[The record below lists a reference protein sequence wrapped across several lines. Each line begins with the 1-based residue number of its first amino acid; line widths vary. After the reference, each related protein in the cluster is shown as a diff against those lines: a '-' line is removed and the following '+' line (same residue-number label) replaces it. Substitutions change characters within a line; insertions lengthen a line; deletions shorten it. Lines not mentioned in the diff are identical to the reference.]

1 MKGRD
6 YIIEFLPFREPK
18 MNPRQNEILQIVND
32 RKRVQVTDLSNII
45 GVSGVTIRQDLNF
58 LEQQNYLKRVH
69 GAATAL
75 QNDDI
80 DNRLEVCFDIKQSL
94 ANMAADLVAQSET
107 VLIEGGSANA
117 LLARILA
124 ERGDVTIITPSAY
137 IAHLIRNT
145 SANIILLGGVYQHQG
160 ESLVGPLTKIC
171 IENIHFSTAFLGVD
185 GFHQDTGFTS
195 RDMMRSEIASIILA
209 KQRRNI
215 ILTDSS
221 KFGQIFPSTI
231 GSTEQISILL
241 TDNHAEESDLT
252 FLRRRGV
259 EIILG

>member
-1 MKGRD
+1 
-6 YIIEFLPFREPK
+6 
-18 MNPRQNEILQIVND
+18 MNARQNQIVQLVNE
-32 RKRVQVTDLSNII
+32 RKRIQVTELVELI

-58 LEQQNYLKRVH
+58 LEQEGYLKRVH
-69 GAATAL
+69 GAATTL
-75 QNDDI
+75 QSDDI
-80 DNRLEVCFDIKQSL
+80 DNRLEVHFNIKQSL
-94 ANMAADLVAQSET
+94 ANKAADLVARNET

-117 LLARILA
+117 LLARTLA
-124 ERGDVTIITPSAY
+124 ERGDVTIVTPSAY

-160 ESLVGPLTKIC
+160 ESLVGPLTKLC

-195 RDMMRSEIASIILA
+195 RDMMRADIASTILA

-221 KFGQIFPSTI
+221 KFGQIYPSTI
-231 GSTEQISILL
+231 GRFDQISILL
-241 TDNHAEESDLT
+241 TDNNASQSDLS
-252 FLRRRGV
+252 FLKQQGIEV
-259 EIILG
+259 ILG

>member
-1 MKGRD
+1 
-6 YIIEFLPFREPK
+6 
-18 MNPRQNEILQIVND
+18 MNARQNQIVQLVNE
-32 RKRVQVTDLSNII
+32 RKRIQVTELVELI

-58 LEQQNYLKRVH
+58 LEQEGYLKRVH
-69 GAATAL
+69 GAATTL
-75 QNDDI
+75 QSDDI
-80 DNRLEVCFDIKQSL
+80 DNRLEVHFNVKQSL
-94 ANMAADLVAQSET
+94 ANKAADLVVRNET

-117 LLARILA
+117 LLARTLA
-124 ERGDVTIITPSAY
+124 ERGDVTIVTPSAY

-160 ESLVGPLTKIC
+160 ESLVGPLTKLC

-195 RDMMRSEIASIILA
+195 RDMMRADIASTILA

-221 KFGQIFPSTI
+221 KFGQIYPSTI
-231 GSTEQISILL
+231 GRFDQISILL
-241 TDNHAEESDLT
+241 TDDNASQSDLS
-252 FLRRRGV
+252 FLKQQGIEV
-259 EIILG
+259 LLG